1 MQYRKFGRL
10 NWESSLLGFGTM
22 RLPVLDGDQSKID
35 EEEAQRMIY
44 YAIDQGVNYI
54 DTAYPY
60 HQGKSEVFLGK
71 ILKGKYR
78 ERVKLATKLPIWLLE
93 KKEDCER
100 YFNEQ
105 LERLQSERVDFYLF
119 HGLSKANWGKVLE
132 LDCFAWAERKMAEGK
147 IGSLGFSFH
156 DEFALFKEIVD
167 FYDNWTFCQIQYNY
181 FDEDYQAGK
190 RGLKY
195 AFQKGLAV
203 VVMEPIRGG
212 SLAKAPSPVQKIW
225 DQAKVKRTP
234 AEWAL
239 LWVFNH
245 PEVSVTLS
253 GMSTFEQVSE
263 NIAIASKAKPGTF
276 TENDLELIAQARET
290 YRNLRPVPCTQCNY
304 CQPCPAEIPIPDIF
318 EIYNDGKCFEQMERA
333 KMAYKKWI
341 KDEHKADRC
350 TECGQCESLCPQ
362 QIPIREWLK
371 RIHEELSS
379 DISH

>member
-105 LERLQSERVDFYLF
+105 LERLQRERVDFYLF
-119 HGLSKANWGKVLE
+119 HGLSKKSWGKVLE
-132 LDCFAWAERKMAEGK
+132 LDCFSWAERKMAQGK

-181 FDEDYQAGK
+181 FDENYQAGK
-190 RGLKY
+190 EGLKY
-195 AFQKGLAV
+195 AFGKGLAL

-212 SLAKAPSPVQKIW
+212 ALAQAPAPVQKIW
-225 DQAKVKRTP
+225 DSSPFPRTP

-253 GMSTFEQVSE
+253 GMSTMEQVRE
-263 NIAIASKAKPGTF
+263 NVNIASQAKPGILK
-276 TENDLELIAQARET
+276 EEDLQLIKRVREE
-290 YRNLRPVPCTQCNY
+290 YQKLRPIPCTLCNY
-304 CQPCPAEIPIPDIF
+304 CQPCPAEIPIPEIF
-318 EIYNDGKCFEQMERA
+318 QIYNDGFSFDQMEKARRN
-333 KMAYKKWI
+333 YQVGI
-341 KDEHKADRC
+341 KDEVKANHC
-350 TECGQCESLCPQ
+350 VECGQCESLCPQ
-362 QIPIREWLK
+362 GIPIRFWLK
-371 RIHEELSS
+371 KVHEEL
-379 DISH
+379 IS